1 MNYTWKILDVFA
13 DKEVITSVKYHCVG
27 FDGENSVETE
37 GYVTFDEPEGKIPFS
52 EVTEEMVA
60 KWVEEAT
67 SVGGE
72 CLIKKRLAEQI
83 AVQKPVVAPW
93 KPQVFTLEKP

>member
-1 MNYTWKILDVFA
+1 
-13 DKEVITSVKYHCVG
+13 
-27 FDGENSVETE
+27 
-37 GYVTFDEPEGKIPFS
+37 
-52 EVTEEMVA
+52 VA
-60 KWVEEAT
+60 QWVEEAT